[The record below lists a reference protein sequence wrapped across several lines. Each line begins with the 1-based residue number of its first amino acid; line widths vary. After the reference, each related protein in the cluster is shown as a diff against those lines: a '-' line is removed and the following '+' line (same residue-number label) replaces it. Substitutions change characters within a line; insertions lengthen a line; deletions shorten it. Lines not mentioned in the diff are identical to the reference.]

1 MIWEAIERLSEIESP
16 ANPFPGLRPF
26 EFQENHLFFGR
37 DGQSERLIEKLSQ
50 TRFLAV
56 VGTSG
61 SGKSSLI
68 RAGLLP
74 SLLGGM
80 MSNAGAD
87 WRVALMRPGND
98 PIGHLALALH
108 SRDAFGP
115 EDDENRSL
123 QVAIT
128 EATLRRGNLGLVEAV
143 RQMQMPKGEN
153 LLVLADQF
161 EEIFRVD
168 QGDDLR
174 ALENDKAA
182 FVKLL
187 LEAARQHETAIY
199 VVLTM
204 RSDYLGDCA
213 QFHDLPEAI
222 NEGQHLI
229 PRLTREQRRE
239 AITGPIAVGGALVT
253 PRLINLLLNDVG
265 DNPDQLPI
273 LQHAL
278 MRTWEEWKVKRSDH
292 AAKHV
297 GERIDLCC
305 YEVTGGMS
313 AALSDHADEAYQD
326 ISRAMGERGER
337 ITETM
342 FKALTEKGA
351 DNREIRRP
359 VTLAEI
365 CAITEA
371 SEDEVMAVIEK
382 FRAPGR
388 SFLTPSADVP
398 LHAGALIDISHE
410 SLIRNWKR
418 LSVWVEEESEMARIY
433 LRLVE
438 TAELYRDGKAGL
450 WSDPD
455 LQIALDWCEQR
466 RPNPAWAR
474 RHFRPFGLA
483 MSFLEKSRIERE
495 AGMQRVA
502 AERVEKERRRR
513 HELRRT
519 RIFAVILA
527 AAFLLS
533 LFVAIFAWRQQR
545 IASIESKKNRH
556 LYYATSMNVA
566 TNEFARKNHQH
577 GYEILESFLNIP
589 NADDVRSFYWF
600 YLWQAHLKGS
610 EKFIDR
616 SQLATSV
623 EFSRDGQILANGSD
637 DGTVKLW
644 DVASWQE
651 LASMKAHEG
660 TVYSIS
666 LSPDGRILASGG
678 NDGVVKLWDITNRQ
692 EIATLKGENGPI
704 YSVALTPDGQV
715 LTSGS
720 DDGLIKLW
728 DVASRKEIATL
739 KGHGGPIY
747 SLAISPDGLMLA
759 SGSDDRTIK
768 LWDVA
773 SRKEIITLKGHRND
787 VNSVTFSRDGRL
799 LASGSDDRTIK
810 VWDVASRKELT
821 TLNGHENEVDTVVLS
836 PVGRVLI
843 SVSRD
848 GTIKLW
854 DIDRYLE
861 ILTLEKGL
869 FNSKSGG
876 FNSIALSPDGRLL
889 ASGSD
894 DKTIKIWNLASQP
907 DFANVGEQGASVMSV
922 AVSWDGRLMVSGS
935 VDQTIKLWDVV
946 NRKELATLKGHNSPV
961 TSVALS
967 LDGRILASGSDDQT
981 VKLWDLKSQKEL
993 ATLKGHSGPVNSIA
1007 LSSDGR
1013 LLASA
1018 SEDGSIKLWDVAS
1031 HQELAS
1037 LDGQSGPVYP
1047 VVISSDTRFLASGS
1061 RNGSIK
1067 LWDIARRV
1075 ETASFH
1081 AHHDTIYSI
1090 ALSSDGIVLA
1100 SGSHDG
1106 TVKLWDVE
1114 GRKEIVT
1121 LKGHSG
1127 PVNSVA
1133 FSPDGQVLSSASDDG
1148 SVKLWD
1154 VASRLELGT
1163 LKPQGIGVSLENAV
1177 AFSANGRVLVSGSSD
1192 GVVRHYLA
1200 ASPDEVEKQRKK

>member
-1 MIWEAIERLSEIESP
+1 MIWEAIERLSEIEAPS
-16 ANPFPGLRPF
+16 NPFPGLRPF
-26 EFQENHLFFGR
+26 EFHENHLFFGR

-80 MSNAGAD
+80 MGSAGAN

-115 EDDENRSL
+115 EDEENRSL

-143 RQMQMPKGEN
+143 REMQIPTGEN

-187 LEAARQHETAIY
+187 LEAVRQHESAIY

-213 QFHDLPEAI
+213 QFQDLPEAI
-222 NEGQHLI
+222 NEGQYLI

-239 AITGPIAVGGALVT
+239 AITGPIAVGGAFVT

-278 MRTWEEWKVKRSDH
+278 MRTWEEWKVRRSDH

-297 GERIDLCC
+297 GEKLDLCC

-313 AALSDHADEAYQD
+313 AALSVHADEAYQD
-326 ISRAMGERGER
+326 ISREMGERGER
-337 ITETM
+337 LTEAM

-359 VTLAEI
+359 LTLAEI

-371 SEDEVMAVIEK
+371 NEDEVRDVIEK

-388 SFLTPSADVP
+388 SFLMPPADVP
-398 LHAGALIDISHE
+398 LSLGSLIDISHE

-418 LSVWVEEESEMARIY
+418 LSVWVEEESESARIY
-433 LRLVE
+433 LRLAE

-455 LQIALDWCEQR
+455 LQIALDWREQR

-474 RHFRPFGLA
+474 RHFRPFELA
-483 MSFLEKSRIERE
+483 MSFLEKSRDARE
-495 AGMQRVA
+495 AGIHRAA
-502 AERVEKERRRR
+502 AERLEKESRRRN
-513 HELRRT
+513 ELRRT
-519 RIFAVILA
+519 RLFAVILA

-533 LFVAIFAWRQQR
+533 VVAAVFAWRQQR
-545 IASIESKKNRH
+545 AASSESKKNRH

-566 TNEFARKNHQH
+566 ANEFARKNLQH
-577 GYEILESFLNIP
+577 GYEILESFLDAGNS
-589 NADDVRSFYWF
+589 DDVRSFYWY
-600 YLWQAHLKGS
+600 YLWHAYLKGS
-610 EKFIDR
+610 EAFNER
-616 SQLATSV
+616 SQLATSI
-623 EFSRDGQILANGSD
+623 EFSRDGRLLASGGD
-637 DGTVKLW
+637 DGSVNLW
-644 DVASWQE
+644 DVVSWKQ
-651 LASMKAHEG
+651 LASMKVHEG

-666 LSPDGRILASGG
+666 LSPDGRTLASGG
-678 NDGVVKLWDITNRQ
+678 NDGQVKLFDVTNRR
-692 EIATLKGENGPI
+692 EIAAFKGKHGPI
-704 YSVALTPDGQV
+704 YSVCLSPDGQ
-715 LTSGS
+715 LLASGT
-720 DDGLIKLW
+720 DDGVIQLW
-728 DVASRKEIATL
+728 DIASRQEIAAL
-739 KGHGGPIY
+739 KGHGGPVY
-747 SLAISPDGLMLA
+747 SVALSPFGQTLA
-759 SGSDDRTIK
+759 SGSDDRTIR
-768 LWDVA
+768 LWDLK
-773 SRKEIITLKGHRND
+773 SRREIVTLKGHEND
-787 VNSVTFSRDGRL
+787 VNSVEFNQGGLL
-799 LASGSDDRTIK
+799 LASASDDKTIK
-810 VWDVASRKELT
+810 LWNVLDRKET
-821 TLNGHENEVDTVVLS
+821 ATLRGHESEVDTVHFS

-922 AVSWDGRLMVSGS
+922 AVSSDGRLIASGS

-946 NRKELATLKGHNSPV
+946 NRKEIATLRGHNGPV
-961 TSVALS
+961 SCVGLS
-967 LDGRILASGSDDQT
+967 DDGRVLVSGSDDQT
-981 VKLWDLKSQKEL
+981 VKLWDVASQKES
-993 ATLKGHSGPVNSIA
+993 ATLKGHRGPVNSLA

-1013 LLASA
+1013 SLASA
-1018 SEDGSIKLWDVAS
+1018 SDDGTIKIWDPAS
-1031 HQELAS
+1031 HQELAT
-1037 LDGQSGPVYP
+1037 LDGQSGPVYS
-1047 VVISSDTRFLASGS
+1047 VVISRDRRFLASGS
-1061 RNGSIK
+1061 RNGVIK
-1067 LWDIARRV
+1067 LWDMARRV
-1075 ETASFH
+1075 EIASFQ
-1081 AHHDTIYSI
+1081 AHRDTIYSI
-1090 ALSSDGIVLA
+1090 ALSADGLLLA

-1106 TVKLWDVE
+1106 TVKLWDID
-1114 GRKEIVT
+1114 GRKEIGT

-1133 FSPDGQVLSSASDDG
+1133 FSPDGRVLCSASDDG
-1148 SVKLWD
+1148 SVKIWD
-1154 VASRLELGT
+1154 VASRQELGT
-1163 LKPQGIGVSLENAV
+1163 LKPQGIGVSHENAV
-1177 AFSANGRVLVSGSSD
+1177 AFSANGRLLVSGNSD
-1192 GVVRHYLA
+1192 GVLRHYLA
-1200 ASPDEVEKQRKK
+1200 ATPDEVERQRKK